1 MEQQRIGLIGL
12 GSMGRG
18 IGKNLLNH
26 GFPLTVHDANPAAE
40 EALRALGAETVDTPR
55 GVAQRSDVVIT
66 VLPDGPDVEAT
77 VLGPDGIADGG
88 RPGMIVM
95 DFSTISPQASQ
106 QIREKLATRG
116 LRMVD
121 AAMGRSSPEAEAGT
135 LLFMVGAE
143 PEDFATVEPI
153 LRSVGS
159 DIFHVGPPGH
169 GITMKLIHN
178 LLSLTMLAAS
188 VETMVLAGKAGLDLR
203 RALAVLQASTTGHGH
218 LRGAIPSQ
226 VLTGDYTPGFR
237 VALGQKD
244 IRLGHNLAA
253 SLGVPLQTLAMAGEA
268 YTAAVGKGRGDWA
281 SGAIATVLE
290 ETVGL
295 RLADLVAQQ
304 DAERRG
310 SGVTSP
316 LNQPQPPPPQRTQTA
331 HPQPRRSAQCAGA
344 ASRRGWRRRS
354 SGWR

>member
-1 MEQQRIGLIGL
+1 MTQLRIGLIGL

-18 IGKNLLNH
+18 MGKNLIGH
-26 GFPLTVHDANPAAE
+26 GFPLTVHDANPAAAE
-40 EALRALGAETVDTPR
+40 SLRALGATVADSPR
-55 GVAQRSDVVIT
+55 AVAARSDVVIT
-66 VLPDGPDVEAT
+66 VLPDGPDVEAAA
-77 VLGPDGIADGG
+77 LGPDGFAAGA
-88 RPGMIVM
+88 RPGAILI
-95 DFSTISPQASQ
+95 DCSTIAPHVSRA
-106 QIREKLATRG
+106 IGAALTARG

-121 AAMGRSSPEAEAGT
+121 AAMGRSSQEADAGT
-135 LLFMVGAE
+135 VLFMVGAE

-153 LRSVGS
+153 LKAVGS

-169 GITMKLIHN
+169 GITLKLIHN

-203 RALAVLQASTTGHGH
+203 RTLAVLQASTTGHGH

-268 YTAAVGKGRGDWA
+268 YTAAVDKGRGDWA

-290 ETVGL
+290 EIVGL
-295 RLADLVAQQ
+295 RLADLVAEQ
-304 DAERRG
+304 DAVR
-310 SGVTSP
+310 
-316 LNQPQPPPPQRTQTA
+316 
-331 HPQPRRSAQCAGA
+331 HD
-344 ASRRGWRRRS
+344 
-354 SGWR
+354 